1 MIFINCFVF
10 ARNMKLNFNSFW
22 IVYLQEAEE
31 KKTNFNLNSNRC
43 SEIAAFEMTLVGFS
57 YEYEC
62 TSNWEQSM
70 TLFSLSPQVFA
81 ITWPP
86 KKKQKTSLFFSRQ
99 SFYRRICTFP
109 LSGHQRQERSGGQQ
123 HELHDKERW
132 AIAAID
138 LHEKRSGLHKHE
150 QWRVSPHEICLS
162 WLVLSI
168 LR

>member
-1 MIFINCFVF
+1 MSCLFLKAHLFTNENAEMIFINCFVF

-86 KKKQKTSLFFSRQ
+86 KKKTKNKSLLFQTIILSTNMHVSSFWTPKTR
-99 SFYRRICTFP
+99 T
-109 LSGHQRQERSGGQQ
+109 QRWPTAWTTWQR
-123 HELHDKERW
+123 K
-132 AIAAID
+132 
-138 LHEKRSGLHKHE
+138 
-150 QWRVSPHEICLS
+150 VSDCCYWSPWET
-162 WLVLSI
+162 
-168 LR
+168 LRPT